1 MQIPEWRTENFDRKS
16 QSTITNV
23 EKIGVNLGEA
33 KMDNKWKETLI
44 CDLLNFLFRIYMVQ
58 YAIFRNFH
66 QHLRNLH
73 NFDYNILGSC
83 RLKSFVPSFF
93 RVFAVLLNCFTYCSE
108 TSWLILNIKN
118 ENFGLNL
125 NLTFLPQPPL
135 GGGY

>member
-1 MQIPEWRTENFDRKS
+1 MKNRKLWQEIS
-16 QSTITNV
+16 INNYKCG
-23 EKIGVNLGEA
+23 KIGVNLGEA

-58 YAIFRNFH
+58 YAIFRNSH

-93 RVFAVLLNCFTYCSE
+93 RVFTVLLNCFTYQVSQKKRPLKSKTRNIFHRELTLGNE
-108 TSWLILNIKN
+108 TKCLW
-118 ENFGLNL
+118 
-125 NLTFLPQPPL
+125 
-135 GGGY
+135 